1 MWKPGQNKKD
11 AKSLSQL
18 FLDQKTKKKTEKED
32 WNQPETKHT
41 LAAGFSFTKKVQ
53 ENWEWKSSK
62 NQDRILGSQDILM
75 NLSFMIEAD

>member
-1 MWKPGQNKKD
+1 
-11 AKSLSQL
+11 
-18 FLDQKTKKKTEKED
+18 
-32 WNQPETKHT
+32 